1 MILTI
6 YKFVKAMEGSADRRP
21 STAVDLHAAAEGL
34 AQDREP
40 LDFTRVY
47 EAWFEPCLRW
57 LRALGIPD
65 ADLEDVGQDVF
76 LVVRRKLG
84 AFDGERLA
92 AWLYRIASHTASDHR
107 RRAWFRRL
115 WTRGS
120 RIDFDHLP
128 STAAGP
134 VEQLERR
141 EAQRLLDRVLRT
153 MSDKRRVAFALF
165 EIEGYSGEEIAAI
178 LDVPVATV
186 WTRLHHARKEFLARV
201 AALGEEGR
209 R

>member
-1 MILTI
+1 MI
-6 YKFVKAMEGSADRRP
+6 EGSGVPRP
-21 STAVDLHAAAEGL
+21 LSSVDLHAAADGI
-34 AQDREP
+34 AQTREP

-65 ADLEDVGQDVF
+65 ADLEDVGQEVF
-76 LVVRRKLG
+76 VVVRRKLD
-84 AFDGERLA
+84 AFDGDKLP
-92 AWLYRIASHTASDHR
+92 AWLYRIATRTASDHR

-120 RIDFDHLP
+120 RVDLDGVP
-128 STAAGP
+128 SGVAGP
-134 VEQLERR
+134 SELYERR
-141 EAQRLLDRVLRT
+141 EAERLLDRVLAK
-153 MSDKRRVAFALF
+153 MSEKRRAAFALF
-165 EIEGYSGEEIAAI
+165 EIEGYSGEEIATL

-201 AALGEEGR
+201 AELEEGR
-209 R
+209 

>member
-6 YKFVKAMEGSADRRP
+6 YRFLKRMEGSAPARP
-21 STAVDLHAAAEGL
+21 YAEVDLHAAAEGL
-34 AQDREP
+34 AQRREP

-57 LRALGIPD
+57 LRALGVPD
-65 ADLEDVGQDVF
+65 ADLEDVGQEVF

-84 AFDGERLA
+84 AFDGDRLA
-92 AWLYRIASHTASDHR
+92 AWLYRIAARTASDHR

-120 RIDFDHLP
+120 RVDLDRMR
-128 STAAGP
+128 STADGP

-141 EAQRLLDRVLRT
+141 EAQRLLDRVLAT
-153 MSDKRRVAFALF
+153 MTDKRRVAFALF
-165 EIEGYSGEEIAAI
+165 EIEGYTGEEIAVI

-201 AALGEEGR
+201 AALGEDGA
-209 R
+209 